1 MGNNRKLQ
9 LAVRAA
15 LALAAASASVA
26 QVHADPATTATTTA
40 SDSNAAGATEAL
52 QEVVVTGSR
61 IKSTNLVSISPVT
74 TVTSAD
80 IQVTG
85 LSRVEDILNNLPQV
99 FAGQGANLSNG
110 ADGTAT
116 VDLHDL
122 GAQRTLVLVNGRRLG
137 PGDSAGGNA
146 SDINQIPAQLIEK
159 VEVLTGGASATYG
172 ADAVS
177 GVVNFIMNTHFEGV
191 KVDANYG
198 MYQHD
203 NHDGFAAGVVN
214 AAGDGPIPG
223 NVDSGFNKDLAVLLG
238 SNFAD
243 GKGNATGYMTYTNQA
258 PVLQR
263 PFDYSAC
270 TLGGS
275 KNATGGTSVACGGSH
290 TDAGGTFYGY
300 G

>member
-1 MGNNRKLQ
+1 MGNNIKLR

-15 LALAAASASVA
+15 LALAAASAA
-26 QVHADPATTATTTA
+26 IPAVHAQTVAAATS
-40 SDSNAAGATEAL
+40 SDAAPSVGLE
-52 QEVVVTGSR
+52 EVVVTGSR

-74 TVTSAD
+74 TVTATD

-85 LSRVEDILNNLPQV
+85 LTRVEDILNNLPQI

-137 PGDSAGGNA
+137 PGNSVGGNA
-146 SDINQIPAQLIEK
+146 SDINQVPAQLIEK

-191 KVDANYG
+191 KIDANYG
-198 MYQHD
+198 LYEHG
-203 NHDGFAAGVVN
+203 NHDRFLQGIVN
-214 AAGDGPIPG
+214 GAGDGPIDG
-223 NVDSGFNKDLAVLLG
+223 RVDSGFNKDLAVLLG

-243 GKGNATGYMTYTNQA
+243 GKGNATGYITYTSQA
-258 PVLQR
+258 AVLQR

-270 TLGGS
+270 TLGGT
-275 KNATGGTSVACGGSH
+275 KTILRL
-290 TDAGGTFYGY
+290 
-300 G
+300 